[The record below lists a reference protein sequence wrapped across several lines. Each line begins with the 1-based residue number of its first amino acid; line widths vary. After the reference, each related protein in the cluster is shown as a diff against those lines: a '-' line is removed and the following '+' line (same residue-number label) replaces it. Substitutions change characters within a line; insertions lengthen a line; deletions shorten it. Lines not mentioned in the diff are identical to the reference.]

1 MTRDR
6 TLEIVVIGAGIAGM
20 QASLLLS
27 KAGRKVHL
35 IEHTSVIGGSAT
47 KFEEVFTNMEC
58 ATCMLA
64 PMEQEL
70 LQDSNINLMTLANIE
85 EVIQT
90 PQGFKVKVRVKAR
103 FVDTVA
109 CIGCGVCY
117 DPCPASAPNEYEMGL
132 SSRRAIF
139 VPYAGALPNVPMID
153 PDLCIRF
160 RGHQCE
166 KCKKACAF
174 EAVDFEQED
183 RILELEVGSI
193 IVATGT
199 SIINLRELPK
209 YGYGKIDG
217 VYSSLEFERLYSS
230 NGPTLG
236 KLVLRDGRVPKSVAI
251 VHCVGRSE
259 SGYCSSVCC
268 MYSFKF
274 NHYLRSKIPEIEII
288 EFVTDLCVPGKAG
301 QHFMKEAAS
310 GKTRIIRVRDLEIR
324 EGTSQP
330 IISYS
335 VEDGGRDEAA
345 VDMVI
350 LAPSLIPDLGTQ
362 ELAEMLGI
370 STDNRGFL
378 QVNKDNRIE
387 WARRGIFVIGCAE
400 GPKDIEASV
409 AQANAATAKILREGL
424 LDEL

>member
-6 TLEIVVIGAGIAGM
+6 ALEIVVVGAGIAGM

-35 IEHTSVIGGSAT
+35 IERASVIGGLAT
-47 KFEEVFTNMEC
+47 KFEEVFTSMEC

-85 EVIQT
+85 EVIRT
-90 PQGFKVKVRVKAR
+90 PQGFKVKVRIKAR
-103 FVDTVA
+103 FVDAVS
-109 CIGCGVCY
+109 CIGCGACY
-117 DPCPASAPNEYEMGL
+117 DLCPASAPNEYELGL
-132 SSRRAIF
+132 SSRKAIF
-139 VPYAGALPNVPMID
+139 VPCAGALPNIPMID
-153 PDLCIRF
+153 PNLCLRF
-160 RGHQCE
+160 KGHQCDA
-166 KCKKACAF
+166 CKQACMF
-174 EAVDFEQED
+174 EAIDFQQKE
-183 RILELEVGSI
+183 RILELDVGAI
-193 IVATGT
+193 VVATGAD
-199 SIINLRELPK
+199 IINTKELPK
-209 YGYGKIDG
+209 CGYGSIEG
-217 VYSSLEFERLYSS
+217 VYTSLEFERFYAS
-230 NGPTLG
+230 NGPTSG
-236 KLVLRDGRVPKSVAI
+236 KIVLRDGRVPKSVAI

-301 QHFMKEAAS
+301 QHFMREAAS
-310 GKTRIIRVRDLEIR
+310 GKTRIVRVRDLEIR

-335 VEDGGRDEAA
+335 LEDGDRDEAA

-350 LAPSLIPDLGTQ
+350 LAPSLVPDPGTQ
-362 ELAEMLGI
+362 ELAEMLDI

-387 WARRGIFVIGCAE
+387 WARKGIFVIGCAE

-409 AQANAATAKILREGL
+409 AQANAATARILREGL